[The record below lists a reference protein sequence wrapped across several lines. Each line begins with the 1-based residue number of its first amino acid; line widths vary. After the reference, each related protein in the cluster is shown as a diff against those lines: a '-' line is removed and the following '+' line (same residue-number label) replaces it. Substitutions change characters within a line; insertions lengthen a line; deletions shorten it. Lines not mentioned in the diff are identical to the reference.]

1 MTECPKVSVIMGIYN
16 CEKTLPEA
24 IESILRQTYPNWELI
39 LCDDGSSDGTYAI
52 ADSYAKR
59 DPQRIVLIRNETNKK
74 LAYTL
79 NRCLS
84 VASGELIA
92 RMDGDDI
99 SHPDR
104 FLRQTEYLLAHPDIQ
119 LVGTDMRCFDETGT
133 YGIRHAAEHPDK
145 LTLKT
150 RSPFFHATVMTY
162 KSVYDALGGYSVSER
177 AERAEDL
184 ELWFRFFHAGFRGEN
199 IPEALYNVRENR
211 ETLLRRTAKD
221 RMNVVRLKAQ
231 GFRLLGFPK
240 RWIVKPAVTAVLKSC
255 TPMFAVR
262 FLHRRRGFGGS

>member
-59 DPQRIVLIRNETNKK
+59 DPQRIILIRNETNKK

-104 FLRQTEYLLAHPDIQ
+104 FLRQTEYLLAHPDVQ
-119 LVGTDMRCFDETGT
+119 LVGTDMRCFD
-133 YGIRHAAEHPDK
+133 
-145 LTLKT
+145 
-150 RSPFFHATVMTY
+150 
-162 KSVYDALGGYSVSER
+162 
-177 AERAEDL
+177 
-184 ELWFRFFHAGFRGEN
+184 
-199 IPEALYNVRENR
+199 
-211 ETLLRRTAKD
+211 
-221 RMNVVRLKAQ
+221 
-231 GFRLLGFPK
+231 
-240 RWIVKPAVTAVLKSC
+240 
-255 TPMFAVR
+255 
-262 FLHRRRGFGGS
+262 